1 MDFLTKELIYQ
12 MTPQKITALLYEV
25 CINHLQD
32 AIQDIEQNQPLEAN
46 VKLQKVNDIL
56 ERLGAG
62 INYEAGIVADQLDT
76 LYNYMANQVIL
87 GNLKKD
93 KLILEEVLNICEQL
107 ASAWNEAMNTGETQS
122 QRLHQQRTNAYEQN
136 VMVLDRE

>member
-1 MDFLTKELIYQ
+1 
-12 MTPQKITALLYEV
+12 MTPQKITALLYEA
-25 CINHLQD
+25 CINQLQG
-32 AIQDIEQNQPLEAN
+32 AIEDIDQQQPLEAN

-93 KLILEEVLNICEQL
+93 KAILEEVLNICGQL
-107 ASAWNEAMNTGETQS
+107 ATAWNEALNKGETQS

>member
-1 MDFLTKELIYQ
+1 

-76 LYNYMANQVIL
+76 LYNYMANQVII

-93 KLILEEVLNICEQL
+93 KAILEEVLNICEQL